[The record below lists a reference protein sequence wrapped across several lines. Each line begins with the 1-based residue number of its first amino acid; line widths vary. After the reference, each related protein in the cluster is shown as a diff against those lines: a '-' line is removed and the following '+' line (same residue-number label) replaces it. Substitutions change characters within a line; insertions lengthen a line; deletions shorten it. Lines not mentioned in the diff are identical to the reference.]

1 MDLIE
6 YPNMNKREENFYI
19 KVRKNINSWLNDKA
33 NLDYKWKEYLLAV
46 PDIFY
51 LLVKLMQDPDVPKS
65 KKIKLVTAI
74 AYFISPIDILPEAIL
89 GPIGYLDDL
98 GIAAYVLND
107 LLNTIDP
114 QIIKRNWIG
123 DVDILI
129 LIKKIL
135 INIDKIIGKGIWDK
149 VKGKV

>member
-1 MDLIE
+1 M
-6 YPNMNKREENFYI
+6 KKKEEKFYL
-19 KVRKNINSWLNDKA
+19 KLRKNITTWLDDSA
-33 NLDYKWKEYLLAV
+33 NLNYKWREYLMIA

-51 LLVKLMQDPDVPKS
+51 LLVKLVQDPDVPQS
-65 KKIKLVTAI
+65 KKLKLVAAI
-74 AYFISPIDILPEAIL
+74 AYFISPIDVIPEAIV

-107 LLNTIDP
+107 LINYIDP
-114 QIIKRNWIG
+114 QIIKRNWVG
-123 DVDILI
+123 DVDILY

-149 VKGKV
+149 VKGKVE

>member
-1 MDLIE
+1 
-6 YPNMNKREENFYI
+6 
-19 KVRKNINSWLNDKA
+19 
-33 NLDYKWKEYLLAV
+33 
-46 PDIFY
+46 
-51 LLVKLMQDPDVPKS
+51 
-65 KKIKLVTAI
+65 VTAI

-98 GIAAYVLND
+98 GVAAYVLND
-107 LLNTIDP
+107 IINTVDP
-114 QIIKRNWIG
+114 QIVKRNWIG

-149 VKGKV
+149 VRGKVE

>member
-1 MDLIE
+1 
-6 YPNMNKREENFYI
+6 MNTREERFYLKI
-19 KVRKNINSWLNDKA
+19 RKRITSWLNDNA
-33 NLDYKWKEYLLAV
+33 NMNYKWREYLLIV

-51 LLVKLMQDPDVPKS
+51 LMVKLVQDPDVPQA
-65 KKIKLVTAI
+65 KKIKLVSAI
-74 AYFISPIDILPEAIL
+74 AYFISPIDVLPEAIL

-114 QIIKRNWIG
+114 QIIKRNWVG
-123 DVDILI
+123 DVDVLV

-135 INIDKIIGKGIWDK
+135 LNIDNILGKGIWDK
-149 VKGKV
+149 VRGKVK